1 MSLLW
6 GVESYRSSRMV
17 PVSRLP
23 QVAPS
28 RHAAEV
34 HSLIPIEGNKLSQ
47 SNLLNTHLFYR

>member
-34 HSLIPIEGNKLSQ
+34 HSLIPIEGNKI
-47 SNLLNTHLFYR
+47 N